1 MTPTP
6 ADERQETAS
15 FIREVVMFPCSGV
28 RCQAWL
34 YLPTSSSNG
43 ALPPVVVAAHG
54 LGATADHHSG
64 FCRGAASFPLPLHV
78 VCLAPPVLHCRVLH
92 TACWVAMTTL
102 LLLLCWLL
110 SRAGYVSTPTAA
122 QGTGHK

>member
-64 FCRGAASFPLPLHV
+64 FVGAPLPSHCRCMSSAWRLLCCIA
-78 VCLAPPVLHCRVLH
+78 VCCIPPVG
-92 TACWVAMTTL
+92 
-102 LLLLCWLL
+102 WL
-110 SRAGYVSTPTAA
+110 
-122 QGTGHK
+122 